1 MNITV
6 SWVLIACNQHF
17 AGLRGGRVDR
27 SDWVPGGLGEQLL
40 DVVLV
45 AYSRA
50 VFTEYFSIL

>member
-1 MNITV
+1 M

-40 DVVLV
+40 DVLLIG
-45 AYSRA
+45 YSRA